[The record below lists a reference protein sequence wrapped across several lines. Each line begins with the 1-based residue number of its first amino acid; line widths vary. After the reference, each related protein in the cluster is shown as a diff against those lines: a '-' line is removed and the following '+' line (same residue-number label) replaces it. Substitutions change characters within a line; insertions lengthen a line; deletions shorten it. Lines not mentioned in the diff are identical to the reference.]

1 MPATADLEVQGLLC
15 PSPALYFFLFIS
27 LWFSL
32 PLTWSPPNIC
42 LKVTMWKCSDG
53 LMTWYA
59 AQISVHKPCVDATTR
74 TQAGFVLAV
83 TQWQL
88 KGGTN
93 KNSSRCLNSPPLSSF
108 HLVLSKLCSM
118 LPSSLQPSS
127 LIPKCLHPSTA
138 LLFLSSHQIAL
149 AMSRPHHQKSSYSS
163 HILSML
169 AVSLAA

>member
-1 MPATADLEVQGLLC
+1 MPATAELEVQGLLC

-32 PLTWSPPNIC
+32 PLTWSQI
-42 LKVTMWKCSDG
+42 TMWKSPDG

-59 AQISVHKPCVDATTR
+59 AQISVHTKPCVDATTR

-108 HLVLSKLCSM
+108 HLVLSNLCSM

-138 LLFLSSHQIAL
+138 LLFLSPHQIAL

-169 AVSLAA
+169 AISLAA